1 VEYIIS
7 TGAGTTGSGT
17 TYFLASN
24 DQGTINYNEDAT
36 LGLNKGEKG
45 VVAYYIKTGRGNSYW
60 NITEVDYSP
69 EGPAEPE
76 VEDSDVCPAIAA
88 YRIPCGT
95 YSAETRLSQI
105 NITGEGAL
113 TELNYK
119 PTTTGRY
126 TIYTQE
132 RAVLMPGS
140 EITLSAN
147 LIGADVEGLTV
158 TIWADFNG
166 DGVFEQSAKPEV
178 AEQLEAKFTIP
189 AVPYQQGRFRI
200 RVDQSGAETPNADF
214 YGTIYDLPISI
225 GAQQTGR
232 VLSVAS
238 NDDTRGTVKIENME
252 STEVNVDFGTEVTVV
267 AEVKEGF
274 FFHGWRQGRTLISS
288 KAAYTTTMTE
298 NKNLVAVFATTEGE
312 VIEEDDGTY
321 PVNFPKNTAATR
333 TDRNLNSVSL
343 TVTGKDKQ
351 TINLSGNKVYKNQT
365 RKAEQYF
372 HCQPGDEL
380 KAEFGYSGAWMHG
393 YVFIDE
399 NNDAMFSYTEGD
411 VKQSGTEVKSFSFYS
426 GSFANA
432 ESGFNSAGTAL
443 SGNARNTMDC
453 PVFKAPETPGL
464 YRIRFKVDWNSVD
477 PGGQLAAD
485 GTPTGT
491 NGIIANGGFIVDA
504 ILQVEEILLPE
515 EVSISNKGIATFYAN
530 MPVSIAEGVK
540 AYVATEI
547 PVLENGEGVISMT
560 EISNIIPAKTG
571 VVICGTEGVYE
582 FEYTSEDGTPVV
594 GNLLHGYAGEAEYAE
609 IAVPEDG
616 STNYVLALEEEK
628 TGFYKKDTS
637 FRVYNHKAYLNIPQM
652 NNAMQTIRIRL
663 VNTDGTTNIIE
674 IPTTE
679 LPKAI
684 YDVSGRRIQ
693 QATKGV
699 YIVNGKKV
707 IF

>member
-1 VEYIIS
+1 
-7 TGAGTTGSGT
+7 
-17 TYFLASN
+17 
-24 DQGTINYNEDAT
+24 
-36 LGLNKGEKG
+36 
-45 VVAYYIKTGRGNSYW
+45 
-60 NITEVDYSP
+60 
-69 EGPAEPE
+69 
-76 VEDSDVCPAIAA
+76 
-88 YRIPCGT
+88 
-95 YSAETRLSQI
+95 
-105 NITGEGAL
+105 
-113 TELNYK
+113 
-119 PTTTGRY
+119 
-126 TIYTQE
+126 
-132 RAVLMPGS
+132 
-140 EITLSAN
+140 
-147 LIGADVEGLTV
+147 
-158 TIWADFNG
+158 
-166 DGVFEQSAKPEV
+166 
-178 AEQLEAKFTIP
+178 
-189 AVPYQQGRFRI
+189 
-200 RVDQSGAETPNADF
+200 
-214 YGTIYDLPISI
+214 
-225 GAQQTGR
+225 
-232 VLSVAS
+232 
-238 NDDTRGTVKIENME
+238 
-252 STEVNVDFGTEVTVV
+252 
-267 AEVKEGF
+267 
-274 FFHGWRQGRTLISS
+274 
-288 KAAYTTTMTE
+288 
-298 NKNLVAVFATTEGE
+298 
-312 VIEEDDGTY
+312 
-321 PVNFPKNTAATR
+321 
-333 TDRNLNSVSL
+333 
-343 TVTGKDKQ
+343 
-351 TINLSGNKVYKNQT
+351 
-365 RKAEQYF
+365 
-372 HCQPGDEL
+372 
-380 KAEFGYSGAWMHG
+380 
-393 YVFIDE
+393 
-399 NNDAMFSYTEGD
+399 MFSYTEGD

-594 GNLLHGYAGEAEYAE
+594 GNLLHGYAGEAEYTE

-616 STNYVLALEEEK
+616 SSNYVLALEEEK

-637 FRVYNHKAYLNIPQM
+637 FKVYNHKAYLNIPQM